1 MKELCVET
9 NLALSFQGATAE
21 FKTQFI
27 STWQRCKNEALLVVD
42 TKQSEMPT
50 WQSHYQSSNKKKQ
63 QYENSILHRL
73 GCDWANLSGGRMPNP
88 TAEKMTALQ
97 NQKRR
102 EDICSPLCYLCNE
115 NRNKG
120 TCRLPSGS
128 IPCFSGLQMQTTA
141 AALRTWMPQSKI
153 HPWDEHRPLNIPK
166 NLHITC
172 RVKSIWSSQLQKNKH
187 EQKKP
192 KKTTHKYLK
201 TLVL

>member
-42 TKQSEMPT
+42 TKQSKMPT

-97 NQKRR
+97 NLKKKKGR
-102 EDICSPLCYLCNE
+102 YL
-115 NRNKG
+115 
-120 TCRLPSGS
+120 L
-128 IPCFSGLQMQTTA
+128 
-141 AALRTWMPQSKI
+141 
-153 HPWDEHRPLNIPK
+153 
-166 NLHITC
+166 
-172 RVKSIWSSQLQKNKH
+172 SSSLSMH
-187 EQKKP
+187 WEQKQR
-192 KKTTHKYLK
+192 HLQI
-201 TLVL
+201 TLWQHPPASMDYRCRPQQLHCELGCLSQKSTRGMNKEL